1 MLPVL
6 YFRQPSAVLLVKQHP
21 WARVQDGG
29 QKMVTIPVQLS
40 NELASR
46 VLPLQERLPEIIELG
61 LRHLTGG
68 SAAGD
73 SVRAREQLIETLS
86 ATGIITLPTPRRR
99 RQTSR
104 QPVLAG
110 GPSASDM
117 ILAERQ
123 SRQ

>member
-1 MLPVL
+1 MLPGL
-6 YFRQPSAVLLVKQHP
+6 CFRQPGVALLVNTIPETEFKS
-21 WARVQDGG
+21 G

-61 LRHLTGG
+61 LRNLTGG

-73 SVRAREQLIETLS
+73 SLRGREQLVETLS
-86 ATGIITLPTPRRR
+86 ATGIVTLPTPRRR

-104 QPVLAG
+104 HPVLAG
-110 GPSASDM
+110 GQSASDM

-123 SRQ
+123 SRE

>member
-1 MLPVL
+1 
-6 YFRQPSAVLLVKQHP
+6 
-21 WARVQDGG
+21 
-29 QKMVTIPVQLS
+29 MVTIPVQLS

-61 LRHLTGG
+61 LRQLVGG
-68 SAAGD
+68 SAVVA
-73 SVRAREQLIETLS
+73 SARGRTQVIEALA
-86 ATGIITLPTPRRR
+86 ATGIVTLPTPKRR

-104 QPVLAG
+104 HPVLAG

>member
-1 MLPVL
+1 M
-6 YFRQPSAVLLVKQHP
+6 A
-21 WARVQDGG
+21 G

-61 LRHLTGG
+61 LRQLTGG
-68 SAAGD
+68 SAAVD
-73 SVRAREQLIETLS
+73 SLPGRDQLIETLF

-99 RQTSR
+99 HQSSR
-104 QPVLAG
+104 HPVLAG
-110 GPSASDM
+110 GLSASDM

-123 SRQ
+123 SRR